1 MKSSGIILAGGKSSR
16 MKFNKAFARITSQT
30 AIEIIIN
37 KFQAFFSET
46 IIISNDPEEYLHL
59 GLPVFTDVYPR
70 QGPVSGIHS
79 ALYHASNETIF
90 LLGCDMPF
98 IEMQVV
104 EYMLQKLGEYDSVV
118 PCIDSQLQPTSAVY
132 HRKCL
137 PLFTSCLE
145 NQRLKLIRIFYEE
158 IDALL
163 IQEEELVQFGNPRE
177 IFFNVNDP
185 GALNIARE
193 MAGRLIPLESNE
205 NQNTW

>member
-1 MKSSGIILAGGKSSR
+1 MKTSGIILAGGKSSR

-30 AIEIIIN
+30 AIEIIIE
-37 KFQAFFSET
+37 KFTAFFSET
-46 IIISNDPEEYLHL
+46 MIITNDPELYLHL

-79 ALYHASNETIF
+79 ALYHAANEAVF

-98 IEMQVV
+98 VEMQVV
-104 EYMLQKLGEYDSVV
+104 EYMLQMLGDHDSVV

-145 NQRLKLIRIFYEE
+145 NQRLKLTRIFYEE
-158 IDALL
+158 IDALV
-163 IQEEELVQFGNPRE
+163 IQEEELAQFGNPRE

-185 GALNIARE
+185 TALNTAKE
-193 MAGRLIPLESNE
+193 MAGRLILSESSV
-205 NQNTW
+205 NQSIL